1 MCIRDRFYDPDWG
14 SDTRFQAYRGHVFA
28 YLPIGKELVL
38 GGRADM
44 RAARGRVPFY
54 QLPFIDLRGVPAARY
69 QDENT
74 AVLETELRWNVT
86 PRWAAI
92 GFLGAGRTWGRQ
104 TSYSE
109 GEDVYTRG
117 MGFRYLL
124 ARQLGL
130 WVGIDVAKGPE
141 DTAWYIQVGNAW
153 R

>member
-1 MCIRDRFYDPDWG
+1 MCIRDR
-14 SDTRFQAYRGHVFA
+14 SYRGHVFA
-28 YLPIGKELVL
+28 YMPFGKELVL
-38 GGRADM
+38 GGRVDG

-54 QLPFIDLRGVPAARY
+54 QLPFIDLRGIPAARY

-92 GFLGAGRTWGRQ
+92 GFIGAGRAWGRQ
-104 TSYSE
+104 TSFSE
-109 GEDVYTRG
+109 TESAVSKGV
-117 MGFRYLL
+117 GFRYLI
-124 ARQLGL
+124 AKQLGL

-141 DTAWYIQVGNAW
+141 ENAWYIQVGNAW